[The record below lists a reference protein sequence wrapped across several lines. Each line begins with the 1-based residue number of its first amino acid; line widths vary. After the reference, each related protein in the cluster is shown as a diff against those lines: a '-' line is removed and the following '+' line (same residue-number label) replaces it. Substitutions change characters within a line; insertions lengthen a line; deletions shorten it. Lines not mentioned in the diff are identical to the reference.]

1 VLCYC
6 NDCTIPYV
14 YWKLFFSV
22 FHKTRKKGNEPHRR
36 CVCDR
41 RHNSCSSIIFAV
53 HLYAYISIM
62 FTALKEACITLG
74 AISFVYSV
82 ALNITRHATKD
93 DKSVFDTIQDVAIN
107 SSALAISWIIYKRC
121 IDEDLCMVR
130 N

>member
-1 VLCYC
+1 MEGNNCYC
-6 NDCTIPYV
+6 NDFH
-14 YWKLFFSV
+14 WKLFQF
-22 FHKTRKKGNEPHRR
+22 FKKEERATRATRDTHTITGGARL
-36 CVCDR
+36 
-41 RHNSCSSIIFAV
+41 SLS
-53 HLYAYISIM
+53 YISIM
-62 FTALKEACITLG
+62 FTALKEACIALG

-93 DKSVFDTIQDVAIN
+93 DKSVFDTIQDVALN